1 MEDRDIPPTQ
11 VRKVNAAVNHDL
23 IESLVESMKKD
34 GWTGRPLLV
43 EEVCRY
49 ERYTQYFAWTG
60 SHRIEAAKRAGLSS
74 VPCMVTTHKEAD
86 SAFSGAGYDQY
97 GFSSWRG
104 AVSSAEGPLDEHR
117 LRGLERAGLQEAA
130 QMLREELAA

>member
-1 MEDRDIPPTQ
+1 MEERDLPPTH
-11 VRKVNAAVNHDL
+11 VSPVNAPVNHTL
-23 IESLVESMKKD
+23 VESLVESMEKD

-49 ERYTQYFAWTG
+49 KLYTQYFAWTG

-74 VPCMVTTHKEAD
+74 VPCRVITHKEAD

-117 LRGLERAGLQEAA
+117 LRGLDRVGLQEAA
-130 QMLREELAA
+130 QMLRDELAS